1 MDSLALFVDV
11 RDRLCVVIGAGL
23 VAQRKIEALL
33 HAGARVRVIAPQAV
47 EEIEAHA
54 RDGNLEY
61 LARRAQDEDIDEAFL
76 VVIASND
83 AKLNAH
89 LTLLAQE
96 RGLLVNAAHQA
107 SSGNVLLPSVI
118 RRDPIQIAICTGG
131 ASPVLGRLLRDQLER
146 FIPGA
151 FGRLAAL
158 VENSRV
164 RARTAFGERRTRR
177 RFWEAILTGPIAEQ
191 VLDGREAEAQT
202 NLSAAIDRGAIPSAG
217 EVYLVGAGPGD
228 PDLLTFRAQRLIRQ
242 ADVVVYDRLVSDP
255 IMALLRQDVEKIYAG
270 KERDR
275 HTIAQESINALLVRL
290 AREGK
295 RVLRLKGGDPLVFGR
310 GGEEIATLME
320 EGIPFQIVPG
330 ITAANGCASYAGI
343 PLTHR
348 DHAQACIFVTGHLK
362 DGSVNLNWKMLAHPN
377 QTLVFYMGLAGCTE
391 ICQQLIRHG
400 LDAHT
405 PAALITRG
413 TTPEQQV
420 LTGTLQDL
428 PELVTTQEVVPPT
441 LIIVGNVVQLRE
453 QLRWY
458 QTDSDISAPATQQQN
473 DS

>member
-33 HAGARVRVIAPQAV
+33 GAGAQVRVIAPEAT
-47 EEIEAHA
+47 EDITAHA
-54 RDGNLEY
+54 DDGHLEY
-61 LARRAQDEDIDEAFL
+61 LARAAEDDDLNEAFL
-76 VVIASND
+76 LVIASDN
-83 AKLNAH
+83 AELNQR
-89 LTLLAQE
+89 LTQLARE
-96 RGLLVNAAHQA
+96 RGVLVNAAHQA
-107 SSGNVLLPSVI
+107 SSGDVLMPSVI
-118 RRDPIQIAICTGG
+118 HRAPIQIAICTGG
-131 ASPVLGRLLRDQLER
+131 ASPMLGRLLRDQLES

-151 FGRLAAL
+151 FGRLATL
-158 VENSRV
+158 VENSRSRV
-164 RARTAFGERRTRR
+164 REAFSERRSRR
-177 RFWEAILTGPIAEQ
+177 RFWEAALTGPIAEQ
-191 VLDGREAEAQT
+191 VLDGRETEAQAE
-202 NLSAAIDRGAIPSAG
+202 LGAAIDRGAIPSAG

-362 DGSVNLNWKMLAHPN
+362 DGSVNLNWEMLAHPN
-377 QTLVFYMGLAGCTE
+377 QTLVFYMGLAGCAE
-391 ICQQLIRHG
+391 ICRQLIGHG
-400 LDAHT
+400 LEANT
-405 PAALITRG
+405 PTALIMRG

-428 PELVTTQEVVPPT
+428 PELVTTREVVPPT
-441 LIIVGNVVQLRE
+441 LIIVGKVVELRE

-458 QTDSDISAPATQQQN
+458 QTGSDINAPAAP
-473 DS
+473 SS